1 MGRRIGII
9 LWLVLVVTGG
19 SQAQELPDSLAK
31 HDSVLVVKQSFDTTY
46 VIPAGPIAGGF
57 TDDSRIQVIDTVA
70 GWARILVEGW
80 VPVSK
85 VLGRMSATIPDVS
98 QKSKPD
104 KPAKAERPQCAAQTS
119 KGKQCSRKS
128 IVGSKYCWQHSQ

>member
-19 SQAQELPDSLAK
+19 SLAQQLPDSLTK
-31 HDSVLVVKQSFDTTY
+31 QDSTSFIKSSFETIY
-46 VIPAGPIAGGF
+46 VIPAGPVAGGF

-85 VLGRMSATIPDVS
+85 VVERMSATIPDVS
-98 QKSKPD
+98 QKSKPE
-104 KPAKAERPQCAAQTS
+104 KPSKAERPQCAAQTS
-119 KGKQCSRKS
+119 KGRQCSRKS